1 GLMWLEMW
9 AYVADVLGFYDERVA
24 NETYIRTAV
33 RWPSLRRIVELLG
46 YTPSVGVSA
55 KALVAAL
62 ADGTAAVTLPP
73 ATAFRSGP
81 FDGEPP
87 QVFETTAGTTIHPLQ
102 NQWKVAVFKRRPTVD
117 AAPDGTDTRAPNVP
131 ALLFES

>member
-1 GLMWLEMW
+1 AARARVADTRTGGRRMTCTEPPEESALESLPAGLTALPRQVRGFAEVGHEPGPRAGWRPSGNDFGLMWLEMW

-55 KALVAAL
+55 KA
-62 ADGTAAVTLPP
+62 
-73 ATAFRSGP
+73 
-81 FDGEPP
+81 
-87 QVFETTAGTTIHPLQ
+87 
-102 NQWKVAVFKRRPTVD
+102 
-117 AAPDGTDTRAPNVP
+117 
-131 ALLFES
+131 